1 MQIRILGKGCPKCKA
16 LEERVRKVAA
26 DNSIEIDLIKVTEIE
41 EIMSY
46 GVMMTP
52 GLVVDGEVRSS
63 GKLPDEK
70 QILEWIR

>member
-1 MQIRILGKGCPKCKA
+1 MQGA
-16 LEERVRKVAA
+16 EERVRKVAA

>member
-52 GLVVDGEVRSS
+52 GLVVDGEVKSS